1 MAGLG
6 VFSRTSA
13 FFGVDRVA
21 VLAGFRLT
29 TRGVRMPTCLTCG
42 AVVAY
47 ESQAEHSEWHQRS

>member
-1 MAGLG
+1 MG